1 MKIMSFDRNIKDILS
16 GGYYVIPRFQRPF
29 SWEKD
34 QITEF
39 WEDLTSEEETDYF
52 IGSFVVYKIDDDK
65 FGIVDG
71 QQRLTTI
78 TMILCALRNAFAS
91 EGFEDLAKGIH
102 ELIERVN
109 INFEQE
115 YVLQSET
122 SYPYLQDHIQKKG
135 QPETPDA
142 IQEEE
147 KLLKAAFAIINS
159 YISEIIT
166 SVDRDPSVSD
176 ENKKKVIR
184 EKLIQIRSK
193 TLGLKTIHITLDN
206 EDDAYVIFETLNTRG
221 KNLDIS
227 DLLKNHLVKLLR
239 PANANVDLTKDK
251 WNKIVERIGAL
262 ENVKADEFLYHHW
275 LSKYEKYVPKKR
287 LFKSIRRQV
296 KSANAKEYLDGLY
309 LDAGLYSD
317 ITKPIS
323 VQWNKNDFPIRDSLT
338 ALSLFRVKQQI
349 PMVLTVMREYRA
361 GNLKF
366 KQARDILQAIE
377 KFHFI
382 FSAVTSQRSSGGISG
397 MHASHAIRLNEAKSH
412 EQRTAV
418 LDSLREAM
426 KKRLPSYEEFEPNFY
441 EIRHSDQ
448 FDERKQFVQYV
459 LGRLDEYH
467 TKDISIDYSKMTF
480 EHLAP
485 QNPKHPNGISPEYVA
500 EIGNLIFVSGSLN
513 DQLKNKDF
521 PEKKKVLSKAK
532 VWQDEVLQ
540 NATTW
545 TEDDIRARSKKLAE
559 LAYKKVWK
567 I

>member
-1 MKIMSFDRNIKDILS
+1 MSFDRNIKDILS
-16 GGYYVIPRFQRPF
+16 GGYYLIPRFQRPF

-102 ELIERVN
+102 ELVERVN

-122 SYPYLQDHIQKKG
+122 SYPYLQDYIQKFG

-142 IQEEE
+142 IKEEE
-147 KLLKAAFAIINS
+147 KLLKAAYAIINS
-159 YISEIIT
+159 YVSEIIT
-166 SVDRDPSVSD
+166 SVERDPSVSD
-176 ENKKKVIR
+176 ENKKKVVR
-184 EKLIQIRSK
+184 EKLIQIRAK
-193 TLGLKTIHITLDN
+193 TLGLKAIHITLDN

-227 DLLKNHLVKLLR
+227 DLLKNHLVKLIR
-239 PANANVDLTKDK
+239 PANVNVDLTKDK
-251 WNKIVERIGAL
+251 WGEVVKKIGSL

-275 LSKYEKYVPKKR
+275 LSRYEKYVPKKR

-296 KSANAKEYLDGLY
+296 KSGNAKEYLDGLY
-309 LDAGLYSD
+309 KDAEIYAT
-317 ITKPIS
+317 IIKPAS
-323 VQWNKNDFPIRDSLT
+323 VQWNRNDFPIRDSLN
-338 ALSLFRVKQQI
+338 ALNLFRVKQQI
-349 PMVLTVMREYRA
+349 PMVLTVMREYKA
-361 GNLKF
+361 GNLRF
-366 KQARDILQAIE
+366 KQTRDILQAIE

-397 MHASHAIRLNEAKSH
+397 MHATHAIKLTEAKNQ
-412 EQRTAV
+412 EQRENV
-418 LDSLREAM
+418 LESLRDAM
-426 KKRLPSYEEFEPNFY
+426 KKRLPNYEEFEANFH
-441 EIRHSDQ
+441 EIRHSDEY
-448 FDERKQFVQYV
+448 DERKPFVQYV
-459 LGRLDEYH
+459 LAKLDEYH
-467 TKDISIDYSKMTF
+467 TKDVSIDYGKMTF
-480 EHLAP
+480 EHVSS
-485 QNPKHPNGISPEYVA
+485 QNPKHPTGVSPEFIA
-500 EIGNLIFVSGSLN
+500 EIGNLLYVSQTLN
-513 DQLKNKDF
+513 DELKNKDF
-521 PEKKKVLSKAK
+521 PEKKKILSKAK
-532 VWQDEVLQ
+532 VWQDDILL
-540 NATTW
+540 NANSW
-545 TEDDIRARSKKLAE
+545 GENEIRTRSKKLAE